1 MLLAPAG
8 AQSEERALSAEQLYR
23 QLSPSVHMVQAAGSL
38 DDFKRR
44 RSISLGSAVAI
55 GAREAITNCHVVKDK
70 SLIVLLR
77 AGSARTA
84 VLARADEASDVC
96 VLTVADAVLTPVKR
110 IRPYATLA
118 TGERIVTIGSPY
130 GLENSLGEGL
140 IAGLRRRNT
149 QSLVQIT
156 AQISQGSSGGGLFDR
171 FGNLV
176 GITSFILNEIQ
187 TIGFAIAIDEFA
199 RIATLPPAAEMA
211 VVAAASPDAPAEGV
225 RDAVPVRTGGAGAF
239 RLELAVTRDARQAE
253 QTWSYL
259 TGRYGDLLAGLK
271 PEMQRFAST
280 GKSEFVRLLAGT
292 IAERGRA
299 ETLCAA
305 LSRRGHATCAVR

>member
-1 MLLAPAG
+1 MLLGSAG
-8 AQSEERALSAEQLYR
+8 AQSDEQALSTEQLYR
-23 QLSPSVHMVQAAGSL
+23 MLSPSVHMVEAAGSL
-38 DDFKRR
+38 EDFKSRR
-44 RSISLGSAVAI
+44 NISVGSAVAI
-55 GAREAITNCHVVKDK
+55 GAREAITNCHVVKHK
-70 SLIVLLR
+70 PLIVLLR
-77 AGSARTA
+77 SGGARTA
-84 VLARADEASDVC
+84 ALARADEAADIC

-110 IRPYATLA
+110 IRPYASLA

-149 QSLVQIT
+149 QPLVQIT

-199 RIATLPPAAEMA
+199 RVATLPPEAETGSI
-211 VVAAASPDAPAEGV
+211 AAASTGAAAAGL
-225 RDAVPVRTGGAGAF
+225 RDAVAAKAGGAGAY
-239 RLELAVTRDARQAE
+239 RLELAVTRDTRQAE

-259 TGRYGDLLAGLK
+259 TARYGDLLTGLK
-271 PEMQRFAST
+271 PEMQRYETA
-280 GKSEFVRLLAGT
+280 GKGEFVRLSAGT

-299 ETLCAA
+299 ESLCAA